1 MDIRSG
7 DGFSVARFLDYDGGS
22 LLLLTEDFSEAAD
35 EIVAVR
41 PGFSWW
47 VSGDRRVIGFS
58 LDGIDQPAALDREF
72 LQSQDFRVSVPQFRL
87 ASAGVFDVA
96 LAARMYF
103 VERGNGSF
111 VGEAYRRASLVHDS
125 GDLTDKL
132 NDWLCLYHVYGHTDG
147 LFWMGCI
154 FLEMGM
160 PAEALK
166 WLGRYI
172 RLHPGD
178 SWGQCSLGNA
188 YYLMGD
194 YAMARKHLRLSLA
207 ATSVDGESTDASRLL
222 SAIDDIC
229 R

>member
-1 MDIRSG
+1 MEICNVSFR
-7 DGFSVARFLDYDGGS
+7 VAKFLDYDAGS
-22 LLLLTEDFSEAAD
+22 LLLLTEDFSEEVG

-47 VSGDRRVIGFS
+47 VSGDRRIIGFS
-58 LDGIDQPAALDREF
+58 IDGIDHPEALDRDF
-72 LQSQDFRVSVPQFRL
+72 LQAQHFRVSVPQFRL
-87 ASAGVFDVA
+87 ANASVYEVA
-96 LAARMYF
+96 AAARMYF
-103 VERGNGSF
+103 VDRGNGSF
-111 VGEAYRRASLVHDS
+111 VGEAYRRASQVHDS

-160 PAEALK
+160 PAEALR
-166 WLGRYI
+166 WLGKYA

-188 YYLMGD
+188 YYLVGD
-194 YAMARKHLRLSLA
+194 YVMARKHLRLSLA
-207 ATSVDGESTDASRLL
+207 ATPADGEPTDAGLLL
-222 SAIDDIC
+222 SVLDGISP
-229 R
+229 